1 MNAMTPGS
9 MLGGFGLC
17 TRAML
22 LHEKGPAPREAPVQ
36 RLAQP
41 AAVSSTAPSDF
52 PPRSC
57 DLLVRPFGSAS
68 TYSRAPLGAKGNLE
82 AGPGP
87 CKVEDARKNRI
98 LRLLNS
104 QHFHSTVCNV
114 WITPDHA
121 PNTVRTSA
129 EIGRPVAGSR

>member
-17 TRAML
+17 TGAML
-22 LHEKGPAPREAPVQ
+22 LHAKKDRRLEETPVQ

-68 TYSRAPLGAKGNLE
+68 TYSRAPLGAMRNLE
-82 AGPGP
+82 ARTIA
-87 CKVEDARKNRI
+87 CKSRAHEK
-98 LRLLNS
+98 
-104 QHFHSTVCNV
+104 
-114 WITPDHA
+114 
-121 PNTVRTSA
+121 SA
-129 EIGRPVAGSR
+129 FCDL

>member
-1 MNAMTPGS
+1 MKAITPGS
-9 MLGGFGLC
+9 MLGGFGFC

-22 LHEKGPAPREAPVQ
+22 LDAKKDRRLEETPVQ

-68 TYSRAPLGAKGNLE
+68 TYSRAPLGAMRNLE
-82 AGPGP
+82 ARTVA
-87 CKVEDARKNRI
+87 CK
-98 LRLLNS
+98 LL
-104 QHFHSTVCNV
+104 
-114 WITPDHA
+114 A
-121 PNTVRTSA
+121 A
-129 EIGRPVAGSR
+129 EKTAFCEF

>member
-1 MNAMTPGS
+1 RDATPRKKDRR
-9 MLGGFGLC
+9 LEE
-17 TRAML
+17 T
-22 LHEKGPAPREAPVQ
+22 PVQ

-82 AGPGP
+82 ACP
-87 CKVEDARKNRI
+87 CACKPATHEKVRI
-98 LRLLNS
+98 LRLLNN
-104 QHFHSTVCNV
+104 QHFHSRVCNM
-114 WITPDHA
+114 WITPGYV
-121 PNTVRTSA
+121 P
-129 EIGRPVAGSR
+129 

>member
-1 MNAMTPGS
+1 MKAMTPGS

-17 TRAML
+17 TSAML
-22 LHEKGPAPREAPVQ
+22 LEHRRKKTGASEETPVQ

-68 TYSRAPLGAKGNLE
+68 TYSRAPLGAMRNLE
-82 AGPGP
+82 ACTVA
-87 CKVEDARKNRI
+87 CK
-98 LRLLNS
+98 LL
-104 QHFHSTVCNV
+104 
-114 WITPDHA
+114 A
-121 PNTVRTSA
+121 A
-129 EIGRPVAGSR
+129 EKTAFCEF